1 MKEEFNI
8 VQDDLEQIFQISA
21 DVEFESNVI
30 DFEGLKPM
38 EAHIKKKVETVIPIT
53 HVKLGKPSKGG
64 LF

>member
-1 MKEEFNI
+1 MKEDFNI

-21 DVEFESNVI
+21 DVEFESNTI
-30 DFEGLKPM
+30 DFDGLEPM
-38 EAHIKKKVETVIPIT
+38 EAQIKKKVETVIPIK

>member
-8 VQDDLEQIFQISA
+8 VHDDLEQIFQLSA

-30 DFEGLKPM
+30 EFEGLKPM
-38 EAHIKKKVETVIPIT
+38 EAQIKKKVETVIPIT

>member
-1 MKEEFNI
+1 MKENLNI
-8 VQDDLEQIFQISA
+8 VHDDLEQIFQLSA

-30 DFEGLKPM
+30 EFEGLNPM
-38 EAHIKKKVETVIPIT
+38 EAQIKKKVETVIPIK